1 MPPDGLSQLSFLGGL
16 LAGFASSLHCV
27 GMCGGIA
34 ASLSVS
40 LGGEEENSLALAL
53 SHEEHPR
60 PPTDTA
66 VWVPGASPFQPDP
79 ELPGE
84 SIDPVGLAPVADA
97 ISDMLEQRVGLLV
110 QGWRLALAVARG

>member
-40 LGGEEENSLALAL
+40 LGGELMTAPPSKDHCRANS
-53 SHEEHPR
+53 R
-60 PPTDTA
+60 
-66 VWVPGASPFQPDP
+66 
-79 ELPGE
+79 
-84 SIDPVGLAPVADA
+84 
-97 ISDMLEQRVGLLV
+97 
-110 QGWRLALAVARG
+110 